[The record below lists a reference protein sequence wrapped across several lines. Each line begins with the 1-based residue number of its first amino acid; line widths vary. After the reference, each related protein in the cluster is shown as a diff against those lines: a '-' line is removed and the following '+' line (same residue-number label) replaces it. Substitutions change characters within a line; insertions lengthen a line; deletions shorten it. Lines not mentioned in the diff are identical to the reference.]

1 MKVGMVSVWDKW
13 GMCHATTV
21 LQLDDCR
28 VIQVKKE
35 ETDGYT
41 ELQLGV
47 GEAKAKRVKE
57 PMLSH
62 MKRWGDQPAKRKLME
77 FRVTPDALLETGTLI
92 QAMHFVPGQVCARK
106 RENLLCY
113 LAMIAC
119 IRVHPFRRSLKEPSY
134 SVNSL
139 SRLLSLS
146 TQLIDV
152 CGTSKG
158 KGFAGVMK
166 RWNFRGGDATH
177 GNSLN
182 HRTMGSTGN
191 SQDPGR
197 VWKGKKMPGRLGSE
211 RVTTQNLF
219 VLKVRDPALL

>member
-41 ELQLGV
+41 ALQLGV

-62 MKRWGDQPAKRKLME
+62 MKRWGDLPAKRKLME

-92 QAMHFVPGQVCARK
+92 QAMHFVPGQVMHK
-106 RENLLCY
+106 RY
-113 LAMIAC
+113 
-119 IRVHPFRRSLKEPSY
+119 V
-134 SVNSL
+134 
-139 SRLLSLS
+139 
-146 TQLIDV
+146 
-152 CGTSKG
+152 
-158 KGFAGVMK
+158 
-166 RWNFRGGDATH
+166 
-177 GNSLN
+177 
-182 HRTMGSTGN
+182 
-191 SQDPGR
+191 
-197 VWKGKKMPGRLGSE
+197 
-211 RVTTQNLF
+211 
-219 VLKVRDPALL
+219 